1 MVEIDKLPTRIFSL
15 ADSALAIFPAFRAES
30 LDVLVGQQS
39 AIFSKRV
46 IDCYICKTL
55 THGRFQIKLSSFALL
70 FQRVLPRQL
79 FS

>member
-1 MVEIDKLPTRIFSL
+1 MVEIDKLPTRIFAL

-39 AIFSKRV
+39 AIFSKGE

-55 THGRFQIKLSSFALL
+55 TNGSIGNAEVSESFFLGIK
-70 FQRVLPRQL
+70 VI
-79 FS
+79 